1 MHLYTTSR
9 CAVTVCR
16 CLHRT
21 TLHRTALDRN
31 RRSRRGPF
39 EGTHSRTELHGTG
52 KAGSGKT
59 ILSLHVLA
67 TGLDADETGLFINLE
82 VNVDDLKAN
91 AASLGFDTSAIEFLD
106 LSPGADVFTEDQS
119 YEVFA
124 PEAVEVP
131 KFHGSST
138 QSSDHAHR
146 VTGAGDRE

>member
-1 MHLYTTSR
+1 MTPSPSDRLSTGI
-9 CAVTVCR
+9 VG
-16 CLHRT
+16 
-21 TLHRTALDRN
+21 LDEVLSGGLIPE
-31 RRSRRGPF
+31 RSYMVRGQ
-39 EGTHSRTELHGTG
+39 
-52 KAGSGKT
+52 AGSGKT
-59 ILSLHVLA
+59 ILSLHFLA
-67 TGLDADETGLFINLE
+67 AGLDAGETGLFINLE
-82 VNVDDLKAN
+82 EDVSDLKAN
-91 AASLGFDTSAIEFLD
+91 AESLGFDTSAIEFLD